1 LASADDVEALSTRCH
16 EVRLESDELGPLWL
30 VAELSQSGRPEL
42 TFRDAAALAAVC
54 AAFPGARVTE
64 LRWGK
69 KST

>member
-1 LASADDVEALSTRCH
+1 RCH